1 MKIKTN
7 LLLFN
12 GGTLVVLGILMEI
25 FHFVGYKEHM
35 EITSVYALI
44 VLGILSLGAQAI
56 LVSNLLQ
63 KPLKMIIKELGKL
76 QDGDLKTRLV
86 INSNNELGEASRK
99 FNTVLDNLENTIH
112 NIYDVSNK
120 LATNSLDLDKN
131 LHNIINAKSENSVRG
146 IKESMETIVNM
157 VTSQTAETEEIFAS
171 LTEISSMI
179 GSVSKNLEHTTQLS
193 KETSE
198 LAKVGGNKV
207 SESLQGMIDIQNTVK
222 NIEEKAHSLGESS
235 TKVGQ
240 IVGIIEG
247 ITGQTNLLA
256 LNAAIEAARAGEAGR
271 GFAVVADEV
280 RKLAENS
287 RNSTQQISELVTV
300 IQKEVYEVII
310 AVNEGY
316 SKAKYGTELAQ
327 DTFENIENII
337 KKVETTDNM
346 MQEIATAMKEQSL
359 ATNEINNTMETIASN
374 STEIN
379 HVSMVHNES
388 LETVTGL
395 LNVSLKNTKAI
406 SVVSDGL
413 NNLVHIF
420 SIDKTKKSTEI
431 EALPW
436 KETYSVRVK
445 TIDDHHKVLVK
456 LINELNNAMLYEKGR
471 SAISSIIKG
480 LVDYTIFHFDYEEKM
495 LEKNGYGDLV
505 NHKKIHVQFVNKM
518 KEIQR
523 EFDSG
528 EKELSKDVMDFLK
541 VWLVEH
547 IMGTDQKYSD
557 LMVKN
562 KVN

>member
-63 KPLKMIIKELGKL
+63 KPLKTIIKELGKL
-76 QDGDLKTRLV
+76 MDGDLKTRLV

-99 FNTVLDNLENTIH
+99 FNSVLDNLENTIH
-112 NIYDVSNK
+112 NIYDVSDK

-146 IKESMETIVNM
+146 IKESMETIVDM

-420 SIDKTKKSTEI
+420 SIDKTKKATEI

-456 LINELNNAMLYEKGR
+456 LINDLNNAMLYEKGR

>member
-1 MKIKTN
+1 MKIKTSI
-7 LLLFN
+7 LLFN
-12 GGTLVVLGILMEI
+12 GGTLVILGVLMES
-25 FHFVGYKEHM
+25 FHLLVYKENID
-35 EITSVYALI
+35 ITSVYVLV
-44 VLGILSLGAQAI
+44 VLGVFSLIIQSLLIGK
-56 LVSNLLQ
+56 VLQ
-63 KPLKMIIKELGKL
+63 KPLKIIIKELDGL
-76 QDGDLKTRLV
+76 VDGDLKTRLV
-86 INSNNELGEASRK
+86 INSNNELGEVSQK
-99 FNTVLDNLENTIH
+99 FNKALDTLENTIH

-120 LATNSLDLDKN
+120 LANNSLDLDKN
-131 LHNIINAKSENSVRG
+131 LNNIVNAKSEHSIRG
-146 IKESMETIVNM
+146 IKESMDTIVDM
-157 VTSQTAETEEIFAS
+157 VTAQTAETEEIFAS

-240 IVGIIEG
+240 IVEIIEG

-287 RNSTQQISELVTV
+287 QSSTQQISGLVSV
-300 IQKEVYEVII
+300 IQKEVYEVIQ

-316 SKAKYGTELAQ
+316 SKAKHGTVLAQ
-327 DTFENIENII
+327 DTFSNIENII

-388 LETVTGL
+388 LETVTDL
-395 LNVSLKNTKAI
+395 LDVSLKNTKAI

-420 SIDKTKKSTEI
+420 SIDASKKASEV

-436 KETYSVRVK
+436 KEKYSVRVK

-456 LINELNNAMLYEKGR
+456 LINELNNAMFYEKGR
-471 SAISSIIKG
+471 NTISSIIKG

-495 LEKNGYGDLV
+495 LERNGYGDLV
-505 NHKKIHVQFVNKM
+505 NHKKIHVKFVDKM
-518 KEIQR
+518 KEIQKD
-523 EFDSG
+523 FDSG

>member
-7 LLLFN
+7 ILLFN
-12 GGTLVVLGILMEI
+12 GGTLVVLGVLMEV
-25 FHFVGYKEHM
+25 FHLLVYKENM
-35 EITSVYALI
+35 EITSVYALV
-44 VLGILSLGAQAI
+44 VLGVFSLIIQSLLIGK
-56 LVSNLLQ
+56 VLQ
-63 KPLKMIIKELGKL
+63 KPLKIIIKELDGL
-76 QDGDLKTRLV
+76 VDGDLKTRLV
-86 INSNNELGEASRK
+86 INSNNELGEVSQK
-99 FNTVLDNLENTIH
+99 FNKALDTLENTIH

-120 LATNSLDLDKN
+120 LANNSLDLDKN
-131 LHNIINAKSENSVRG
+131 LNNIVNAKSEHSIRG
-146 IKESMETIVNM
+146 IKESMDTIVDM
-157 VTSQTAETEEIFAS
+157 VTAQTAETEEIFAS

-240 IVGIIEG
+240 IVEIIEG

-287 RNSTQQISELVTV
+287 QSSTQQISGLVSV
-300 IQKEVYEVII
+300 IQKEVYEVIQ

-316 SKAKYGTELAQ
+316 SKAKHGTVLAQ
-327 DTFENIENII
+327 DTFSNIENII

-388 LETVTGL
+388 LETVTDL
-395 LNVSLKNTKAI
+395 LDVSLKNTKAI

-420 SIDKTKKSTEI
+420 SIDASKKASEV

-436 KETYSVRVK
+436 KEKYSVKVK

-471 SAISSIIKG
+471 STISSIIKG

-495 LEKNGYGDLV
+495 LERNGYGDLV
-505 NHKKIHVQFVNKM
+505 NHKKIHVKFVDKM
-518 KEIQR
+518 KEIQKD
-523 EFDSG
+523 FDSG